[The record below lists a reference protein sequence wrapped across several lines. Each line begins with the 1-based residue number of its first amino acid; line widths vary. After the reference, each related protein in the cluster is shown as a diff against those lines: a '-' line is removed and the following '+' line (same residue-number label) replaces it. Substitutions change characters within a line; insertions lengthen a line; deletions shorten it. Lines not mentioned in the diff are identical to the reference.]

1 MLESGVEH
9 GADDEGVAVPA
20 GVEDGADD
28 EGVAE
33 PEAPLDDIGF
43 TVKSRGTPISA
54 VGAMQ
59 LPKKRG
65 TAHDE
70 RTHVRFCVHFFRPAA
85 HLNRAR
91 FGPGSYLKIGTII
104 SR

>member
-28 EGVAE
+28 EGVAV

-54 VGAMQ
+54 VGAME
-59 LPKKRG
+59 LP
-65 TAHDE
+65 E
-70 RTHVRFCVHFFRPAA
+70 
-85 HLNRAR
+85 AR
-91 FGPGSYLKIGTII
+91 YGA
-104 SR
+104 